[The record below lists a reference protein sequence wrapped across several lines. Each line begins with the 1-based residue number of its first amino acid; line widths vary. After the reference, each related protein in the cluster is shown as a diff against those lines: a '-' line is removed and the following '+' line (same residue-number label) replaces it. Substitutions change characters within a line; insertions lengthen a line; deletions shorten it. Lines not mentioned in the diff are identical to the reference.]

1 MKAFRVRGRL
11 NQDVSIEFKAYEW
24 FGRINCNAKGFT
36 GARSIGRMV
45 VKPNRKNFIYLDLSE
60 GSLAVYAVNGNDT
73 HLLADRSIHGE
84 ITQPLPV
91 GKYQIRIIGKDA
103 QFHLVVSK
111 NLHVFKPTA

>member
-11 NQDVSIEFKAYEW
+11 NQDVSISFKAYQW

-45 VKPNRKNFIYLDLSE
+45 VKPKRKNFMYLDLSE
-60 GSLAVYAVNGNDT
+60 GSLSVYAVNGNLT
-73 HLLADRSIHGE
+73 YLLADQSIHGE

-91 GKYQIRIIGKDA
+91 GKYQIRVIGKDA

-111 NLHVFKPTA
+111 NLHTFKPMA